1 MRFYFATLTA
11 FLLSCSMAYPNDKPD
26 NTPQEVT
33 YCQLA
38 RDPAA
43 FSGKRIR
50 VRAIYKY
57 MFEMSRLSSP
67 ACCPERQVS
76 IWVDFDE
83 KLGGNS
89 RKLFRRF
96 PKGMGSVLAT
106 FAGRFEGGGPYGD
119 GGYRFKFTVDEI
131 ERLEARAK
139 PSPGRDPAWIPKNCD
154 ASEATPAK

>member
-1 MRFYFATLTA
+1 MRFYFASLVI
-11 FLLSCSMAYPNDKPD
+11 FLSSCSIGYQNDEPD

-38 RDPAA
+38 RDPTA

-57 MFEMSRLSSP
+57 MFEMSRLNSP
-67 ACCPERQVS
+67 TCCPERQVS

-96 PKGMGSVLAT
+96 PKGMGLVLAT
-106 FAGRFEGGGPYGD
+106 FSGRFEGGGTYGD

-131 ERLEARAK
+131 ENLEARAK
-139 PSPGRDPAWIPKNCD
+139 PSPGRDPSWIPRNCD
-154 ASEATPAK
+154 ASDRHQQN